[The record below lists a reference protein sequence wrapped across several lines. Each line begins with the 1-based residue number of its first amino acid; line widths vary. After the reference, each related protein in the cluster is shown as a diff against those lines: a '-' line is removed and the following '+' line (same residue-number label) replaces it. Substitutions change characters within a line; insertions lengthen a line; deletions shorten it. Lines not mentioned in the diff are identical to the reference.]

1 MTRAADLAKLIAGGG
16 SITVSDN
23 SENLKLITT
32 DADASVGPTLRMD
45 RQSASAA
52 DGDLL
57 GKVNFVGHNDAGTP
71 EDIGYAGITA
81 IISDASDGTEDG
93 KLAINTMVAGTERS
107 RIFVDAG
114 ETVFNEDSID
124 VNFRVETDNS
134 VFGLFVDAGNDHVC
148 INTGTD
154 HGGVLNIE
162 TTGNGDTVTLAC
174 TDTDNSTGPVLV
186 LKRAVTGTDDD
197 LLGRIRFDG
206 RDSAGNNTTY
216 ARLDTQIKGAANGSE
231 SAEFTIKH
239 LKGGS
244 EITAISCADD
254 QVTINEDSANLDFRV
269 ESDGNS
275 TMFHVDGGNNS
286 IGVNTLGVSGA
297 MFTLQGP
304 AGSSGS
310 TISTKAMHIIE
321 GGFNT
326 GNTFQVSDA
335 SSVSRFAV
343 DGDGNV
349 LVGKSSSDGTSAGV
363 ELIPNGASTFIR
375 SGNPTCAFNRLSS
388 DGEIMRFQKDSAT
401 VGSIRSGP
409 FSISASGVNNTG
421 WSFGD
426 NSAIEPMK
434 NSATADNLVDL
445 GSSSKRMDDIHA
457 TNGTIQTSDENEK
470 QDIASMTTAELAVG
484 KRLSTLFKTFRWKD
498 KVIEKADK
506 ARTHSGIVAQ
516 EVKAAFEAEGLDA
529 TKYALFCSDTWTNDD
544 GKEQT
549 RMGVRYPE
557 LLSFIAS
564 YNESRFTAIE
574 ARLAKLEG
582 A

>member
-1 MTRAADLAKLIAGGG
+1 
-16 SITVSDN
+16 
-23 SENLKLITT
+23 
-32 DADASVGPTLRMD
+32 
-45 RQSASAA
+45 
-52 DGDLL
+52 
-57 GKVNFVGHNDAGTP
+57 
-71 EDIGYAGITA
+71 
-81 IISDASDGTEDG
+81 
-93 KLAINTMVAGTERS
+93 
-107 RIFVDAG
+107 
-114 ETVFNEDSID
+114 
-124 VNFRVETDNS
+124 
-134 VFGLFVDAGNDHVC
+134 
-148 INTGTD
+148 
-154 HGGVLNIE
+154 
-162 TTGNGDTVTLAC
+162 
-174 TDTDNSTGPVLV
+174 
-186 LKRAVTGTDDD
+186 
-197 LLGRIRFDG
+197 DG

-244 EITAISCADD
+244 EITAVSCADD

-470 QDIASMTTAELAVG
+470 QDIASM
-484 KRLSTLFKTFRWKD
+484 
-498 KVIEKADK
+498 
-506 ARTHSGIVAQ
+506 
-516 EVKAAFEAEGLDA
+516 
-529 TKYALFCSDTWTNDD
+529 
-544 GKEQT
+544 
-549 RMGVRYPE
+549 
-557 LLSFIAS
+557 
-564 YNESRFTAIE
+564 
-574 ARLAKLEG
+574 
-582 A
+582 